1 MKIRLLPEQEAR
13 LAAVAARTGRSTEE
27 LVQEAVALWEER
39 EAAQDHRGAMPKHT
53 PAEAAARIR
62 ELRKGNF
69 LPEGETIEDL
79 IRHGRA

>member
-39 EAAQDHRGAMPKHT
+39 EAARHRRDAMPKHT